1 MTAGHQPWTRT
12 VVMTVATD
20 GSMTVTVN
28 GMLLPPG
35 EAEWTRESFAAVLDQ
50 ATDHHRESAIV
61 EVREADGSTFTD
73 QIPAIGRRTLPPTAD
88 AAAVEVHGAGF
99 LAGEEVAV
107 AVMTHDL
114 IAEHDGTVHAWL
126 TVVSP
131 GCSAGLMLLGR
142 ESGTLHVTTAE

>member
-1 MTAGHQPWTRT
+1 MTAGHQPWTRI

-35 EAEWTRESFAAVLDQ
+35 EAVWTRESFAAVLDQ
-50 ATDHHRESAIV
+50 ATDHHRESALV

-73 QIPAIGRRTLPPTAD
+73 RIPAISRRPHPPTED

-99 LAGEEVAV
+99 LAGEKVAV
-107 AVMTHDL
+107 AVITQDL
-114 IAEHDGTVHAWL
+114 IAQHDGTVHARL
-126 TVVSP
+126 PVISP
-131 GCSAGLMLLGR
+131 GCSTGLILLGR
-142 ESGTLHVTTAE
+142 ESGTLHVTTAG